1 MQLRTGLV
9 AAVLFLGLAQGAFA
23 EDAAGKWT
31 GKISAG
37 GAELHIVVTVQKAAD
52 GALAGYLES
61 PDQTNEHIPISAL
74 KSDGK
79 SLSFLSIDVMGSYEA
94 KWDDAKKAWIGQ
106 WSQNGADLSLDLTRA
121 K

>member
-1 MQLRTGLV
+1 MQVRVGLT
-9 AAVLFLGLAQGAFA
+9 AALLALGMAQPALA

-31 GKISAG
+31 GKLSAG

-61 PDQTNEHIPISAL
+61 PDQTNEHIPISAVT
-74 KSDGK
+74 SDGK
-79 SLSFLSIDVMGSYEA
+79 GLSFLSIDVMGSYEA
-94 KWDDAKKAWIGQ
+94 KWDEAKKAWIGQ
-106 WSQNGADLSLDLTRA
+106 WTQNGVDLQLDLTRA